1 MQVLD
6 ASAVICAWDNYPPE
20 QLPGIWDW
28 LAEEIRLTR
37 LAIPDVALNE
47 VGHKIPECRV
57 WLKAQEIHVLP
68 TSEAVLLEALRL
80 KTLIGVESERYNP
93 KGVDENDLI
102 IIAAARLHG
111 AELISNEA
119 RQTGQQVAAKCKIPA
134 VCAMAEVDVTCLN
147 FLEYLKRTGRIF
159 R

>member
-6 ASAVICAWDNYPPE
+6 ASAVIYAWDNYPPE

-28 LAEEIRLTR
+28 LAEEIRQTR
-37 LAIPDVALNE
+37 LVIPDVALDE
-47 VGHKIPECRV
+47 VGHKIPECRA
-57 WLKAQEIHVLP
+57 WLRAQQIHILP

-80 KTLIGVESERYNP
+80 KTLIGVDGERYNP

-102 IIAAARLHG
+102 IVASARLFG
-111 AELISNEA
+111 SELISNEA
-119 RQTGQQVAAKCKIPA
+119 RQAGQQVPAKCKIPA
-134 VCAMAEVDVTCLN
+134 VCAMAQVDVRCLN
-147 FLEYLKRTGRIF
+147 FLEYLKRSGRVF